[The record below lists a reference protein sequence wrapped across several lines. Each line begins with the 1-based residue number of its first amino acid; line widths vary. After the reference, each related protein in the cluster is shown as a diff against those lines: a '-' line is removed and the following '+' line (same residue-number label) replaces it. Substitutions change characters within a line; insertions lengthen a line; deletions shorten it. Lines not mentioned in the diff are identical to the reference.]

1 MYGCRI
7 SFRNGWKDVN
17 SLRFPGEKWQEV
29 ELLCTI
35 LPKAWILWRTCKK
48 TVFAKYLWVYEEGG
62 LSRWFPYTT
71 VYPFYCPVFRK
82 GLFSISRSDRKRH
95 WICPPSCRFP
105 MSCIKLVWIVQFLYV
120 YGKKPYLFCRFFCAV
135 LYEKWT
141 ILHPKKTILH
151 PILHPKLPVKAGCLR
166 YGCRKCR
173 FFFKNFFRRG
183 EIQRSGSCKTSDF
196 FGQKYGCFA
205 SKVRMFA

>member
-1 MYGCRI
+1 MAGSGIIVYHFAPFCQRLGFYGAPVKKLCLPNI
-7 SFRNGWKDVN
+7 FECPNKEGFYVDTPIQLCIHFIAQFLGMGC
-17 SLRFPGEKWQEV
+17 LRLAVQIEQ
-29 ELLCTI
+29 C
-35 LPKAWILWRTCKK
+35 
-48 TVFAKYLWVYEEGG
+48 
-62 LSRWFPYTT
+62 
-71 VYPFYCPVFRK
+71 
-82 GLFSISRSDRKRH
+82 H
-95 WICPPSCRFP
+95 WICPPSCRFL
-105 MSCIKLVWIVQFLYV
+105 MSCIKLVWIVQFLHV

-135 LYEKWT
+135 LYGKWT